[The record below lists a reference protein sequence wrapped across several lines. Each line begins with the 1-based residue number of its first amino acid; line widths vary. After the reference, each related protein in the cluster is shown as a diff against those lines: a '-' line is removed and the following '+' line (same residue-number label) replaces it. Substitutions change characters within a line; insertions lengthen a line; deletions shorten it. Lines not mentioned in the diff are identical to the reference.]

1 MNKKLRDALNDQINK
16 EFYSA
21 YLYLSMAAY
30 CDSILL
36 VGFAHWLKVQFKEEW
51 AHGTKMYNYLVSRGE
66 KVVLKAIN
74 QPSTKFTSAP
84 GLFALVYRHE
94 QKVTGLIKRLCGI
107 SKEAGDKDASIFLQ
121 WFVKEQV
128 EEEENVSR
136 IIAGLKAKKFESE
149 SVVAMNRSL
158 AKRKG

>member
-30 CDSILL
+30 CDSIPLT
-36 VGFAHWLKVQFKEEW
+36 GFAHWLKVQFQEEW
-51 AHGTKMYNYLVSRGE
+51 AHGVKIYNFLVSRGE
-66 KVVLKAIN
+66 KVILKAITR
-74 QPSTKFTSAP
+74 PPVKFVSALS
-84 GLFALVYRHE
+84 LFEQVYGHE

-107 SKEAGDKDASIFLQ
+107 SKEVGDKDASTFLR

-128 EEEENVSR
+128 EEEENVFR
-136 IIAGLKAKKFESE
+136 IVAGLKAGKSG
-149 SVVAMNRSL
+149 SGVAAAMNRKL